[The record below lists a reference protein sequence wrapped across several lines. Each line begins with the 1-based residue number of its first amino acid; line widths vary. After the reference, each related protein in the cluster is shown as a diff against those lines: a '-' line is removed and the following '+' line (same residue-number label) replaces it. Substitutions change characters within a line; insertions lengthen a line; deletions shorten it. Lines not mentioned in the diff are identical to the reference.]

1 MIVRGALFC
10 AALMAAWGADGALA
24 AAGAKAPGSS
34 GLVITQARAGRA
46 ERLYLLEW
54 TGKGRVL
61 GEGFAA
67 AADPDVSFDGKR
79 ILFAGRRAAGDPWQ
93 VFEMNA
99 DGSGAR
105 QISHE
110 KGGCRQ
116 PVYQSRIFSLDIPEP
131 WPQAA
136 FVCGGA
142 LYSSK
147 LDGSDV
153 QRLTYASAGDTGPA
167 MLPEGRMIYSAGGR
181 LFGINLDGTD
191 YALFTGGVNARSAA
205 AVGRKVVFVE
215 AAGQLSMVTQERP
228 LHSHTALTAAVDG
241 AFAAPAA
248 LGSGAVVVS
257 MKGPAGW
264 GLWRL
269 DLATR
274 QRTLVY
280 DSPEFDEIQAKV
292 VGPHEEPDGRGTV
305 VETAARSGHLYCLN
319 VYTSDRPAAAGSIK
333 KVRVLTGPDAAP
345 VRLGELAVEAD
356 GSFHLELPANT
367 RVKLQTLDA
376 AGQVMRSSG
385 WVWVRNKENRGCI
398 GCHED
403 PELSPENVE
412 AQAVIK
418 TPVRLGLGDKK

>member
-1 MIVRGALFC
+1 MFVRGILLT
-10 AALMAAWGADGALA
+10 AALTAVWGADGALKA
-24 AAGAKAPGSS
+24 VGAQVPGST
-34 GLVITQARAGRA
+34 GLVVTQTRTGHA
-46 ERLYLLEW
+46 ERLYLLDW
-54 TGKGRVL
+54 TGHGRVL
-61 GEGFAA
+61 SEGFAA

-79 ILFAGRRAAGDPWQ
+79 ILFAGRRSAGDPWQ
-93 VFEMNA
+93 VFEMNS

-110 KGGCRQ
+110 KSGCRQ
-116 PVYQSRIFSLDIPEP
+116 PVYQSRIFSLDIPDP
-131 WPQAA
+131 WPQVA

-147 LDGSDV
+147 LDGSEV
-153 QRLTYASAGDTGPA
+153 QRLTYAGPGDSAPA
-167 MLPEGRMIYSAGGR
+167 MLPEGRMIYSSGGR

-191 YALFTGGVNARSAA
+191 YALFTGGLNARSAA

-228 LHSHTALTAAVDG
+228 LHSHSALTAAVDG
-241 AFAAPAA
+241 VFAAPAA
-248 LGSGAVVVS
+248 FGEAAVLVAK
-257 MKGPAGW
+257 KGPAGW

-274 QRTLVY
+274 QRTLLF
-280 DSPEFDEIQAKV
+280 DTSEFDEIQAKV
-292 VGPHEEPDGRGTV
+292 VGPHAEPDGRGTV
-305 VETAARSGHLYCLN
+305 VDTTAPSGHLYCLS
-319 VYTSDRPAAAGSIK
+319 VYTTDRPVSAGSIK
-333 KVRVLTGPDAAP
+333 KVRVLTGSEAAP

-356 GSFHLELPANT
+356 GSFHLEIPANT

-376 AGQVMRSSG
+376 AGRVTRSSS

-403 PELSPENVE
+403 PELAPENVE
-412 AQAVIK
+412 AQAVIRK
-418 TPVRLGLGDKK
+418 PVRLGLGDKK

>member
-1 MIVRGALFC
+1 MIVRGMVLT
-10 AALMAAWGADGALA
+10 AAMTAAWGADGALA
-24 AAGAKAPGSS
+24 AAGAMAPGSA
-34 GLVITQARAGRA
+34 GLVVTQARAGHG

-54 TGKGRVL
+54 TGRGRVL
-61 GEGFAA
+61 SDGFAA

-79 ILFAGRRAAGDPWQ
+79 ILFAGRRAAGEPWQ

-99 DGSGAR
+99 DGGGVR

-131 WPQAA
+131 WPQVA

-153 QRLTYASAGDTGPA
+153 QRLTYAGQSDTGPA
-167 MLPEGRMIYSAGGR
+167 MLPEGRMIYSSGGR

-191 YALFTGGVNARSAA
+191 YALFTGGLNARTAA

-228 LHSHTALTAAVDG
+228 LHSHSALTAAADG
-241 AFAAPAA
+241 VFAAPAA
-248 LGSGAVVVS
+248 LGEGSVVVAK
-257 MKGPAGW
+257 KGPAGW

-269 DLATR
+269 ELATR
-274 QRTLVY
+274 KQTPLY
-280 DSPEFDEIQAKV
+280 DSPEFDELQAKV
-292 VGPHEEPDGRGTV
+292 VGPHEQPDGRGTV
-305 VETAARSGHLYCLN
+305 VETEAPSGHLYCLS
-319 VYTSDRPAAAGSIK
+319 VYTSDRPAAAGSIR
-333 KVRVLTGPDAAP
+333 KVRVLTGPEAAP

-356 GSFHLELPANT
+356 GSFHLEIPANT
-367 RVKLQTLDA
+367 KVKLQTLDA

-403 PELSPENVE
+403 PELAPENVE

-418 TPVRLGLGDKK
+418 KPVRLGLGDKK